1 MNQMLY
7 DNSQTWDGIPE
18 TIFNHYDAMFTDSPS
33 YDDLGVS
40 SVQTLVLDRVTDRC
54 LVI

>member
-7 DNSQTWDGIPE
+7 DRSTTWDAAPE
-18 TIFNHYDAMFTDSPS
+18 AVITHYDAMFTDSPS

-40 SVQTLVLDRVTDRC
+40 LLLQFVLQTSLTMA
-54 LVI
+54 